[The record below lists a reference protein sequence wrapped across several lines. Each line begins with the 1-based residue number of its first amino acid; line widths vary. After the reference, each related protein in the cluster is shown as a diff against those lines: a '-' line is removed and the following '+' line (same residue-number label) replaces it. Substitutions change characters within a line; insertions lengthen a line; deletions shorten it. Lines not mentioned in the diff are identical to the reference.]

1 MPLARDFEA
10 NDVAEIDIVLVF
22 KRQKN
27 DLLWEGVEREIE
39 PLYRPNLQAVI
50 KIIVSHH
57 SYMQAVTSFSLFSHI
72 PVGEV

>member
-39 PLYRPNLQAVI
+39 PLWPNVQAVI
-50 KIIVSHH
+50 KIIVSHY